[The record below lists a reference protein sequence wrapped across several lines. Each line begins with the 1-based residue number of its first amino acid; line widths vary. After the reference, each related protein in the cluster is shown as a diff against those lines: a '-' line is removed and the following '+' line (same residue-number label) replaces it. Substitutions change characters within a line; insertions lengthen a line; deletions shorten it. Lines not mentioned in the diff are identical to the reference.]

1 MLRLLKFVNGILDFE
16 EIRLNYIMILYKVKE
31 NFGKLLEYLLSKF
44 KVNLKLDIYNSFK
57 KILEFIRIVNI
68 FVIENFVFLF
78 IKVDIIKVE
87 FLYLGKY

>member
-1 MLRLLKFVNGILDFE
+1 MLDFE
-16 EIRLNYIMILYKVKE
+16 EIRLNYILILYKVKE
-31 NFGKLLEYLLSKF
+31 NLEKLLEYLLSEF

-87 FLYLGKY
+87 FLYL

>member
-1 MLRLLKFVNGILDFE
+1 MLDFE
-16 EIRLNYIMILYKVKE
+16 EIRLNYILILYKVKE
-31 NFGKLLEYLLSKF
+31 NLEKLLEYLLSEF

-68 FVIENFVFLF
+68 FVIENFVILF

-87 FLYLGKY
+87 FLDLGKY

>member
-1 MLRLLKFVNGILDFE
+1 MLRLLKFVNGMLDFE
-16 EIRLNYIMILYKVKE
+16 EIRLNYILILYKVKE
-31 NFGKLLEYLLSKF
+31 NLEKLLEYLLSEF

-68 FVIENFVFLF
+68 FVIENFVILF

-87 FLYLGKY
+87 FLYL

>member
-1 MLRLLKFVNGILDFE
+1 MLDFE
-16 EIRLNYIMILYKVKE
+16 EIRFNYILILYKVKE
-31 NFGKLLEYLLSKF
+31 NLEKLLEYLLSEF

-68 FVIENFVFLF
+68 FVIENFVILF

-87 FLYLGKY
+87 FLYL

>member
-1 MLRLLKFVNGILDFE
+1 MLRLLKFVNGMLDFE
-16 EIRLNYIMILYKVKE
+16 EIRFNYILILYKVKE
-31 NFGKLLEYLLSKF
+31 NLEKLLEYLLSEF

-68 FVIENFVFLF
+68 FVIENFVILF

-87 FLYLGKY
+87 FLYL

>member
-1 MLRLLKFVNGILDFE
+1 MLDFE
-16 EIRLNYIMILYKVKE
+16 EIRLNYILILYKVKE
-31 NFGKLLEYLLSKF
+31 NLVKLLEYLLSEF

-68 FVIENFVFLF
+68 FVIENFVILF

-87 FLYLGKY
+87 FLYL

>member
-1 MLRLLKFVNGILDFE
+1 MLDFE
-16 EIRLNYIMILYKVKE
+16 EIRFNYILILYKVKE
-31 NFGKLLEYLLSKF
+31 NLEKLLEYLLSEF

-68 FVIENFVFLF
+68 FVIENFFCLF

>member
-1 MLRLLKFVNGILDFE
+1 MLDFE
-16 EIRLNYIMILYKVKE
+16 EIRLNYILILYKVKE
-31 NFGKLLEYLLSKF
+31 NLVKLLEYLLSEF

>member
-1 MLRLLKFVNGILDFE
+1 MLDFE
-16 EIRLNYIMILYKVKE
+16 EIRLNYILILYKVKE
-31 NFGKLLEYLLSKF
+31 NLEKLLEYLLSEF

-57 KILEFIRIVNI
+57 KILEFISIVNI

-87 FLYLGKY
+87 FLYL

>member
-1 MLRLLKFVNGILDFE
+1 MLDFE
-16 EIRLNYIMILYKVKE
+16 EIRLNYILILYKVKE
-31 NFGKLLEYLLSKF
+31 NLVKLLEYLLSEF

-87 FLYLGKY
+87 FLDLGKY

>member
-1 MLRLLKFVNGILDFE
+1 MLDFE
-16 EIRLNYIMILYKVKE
+16 EIRLNYILILYKVKE
-31 NFGKLLEYLLSKF
+31 NLEKLLEYLLSEF

-68 FVIENFVFLF
+68 FVIENFVILF

-87 FLYLGKY
+87 FLYL